1 MREAKSLE
9 RAWFRRT
16 VKSWTPTGGH
26 MNEAREEAF
35 VPVLETNSLTDI
47 ALIKA
52 TLEGEDISYFLK
64 GENMTVIRQ
73 LDPVQL
79 MVGRDDV
86 ERVVNLLE
94 PLKLSYNRISL

>member
-1 MREAKSLE
+1 MKESADE
-9 RAWFRRT
+9 
-16 VKSWTPTGGH
+16 G
-26 MNEAREEAF
+26 F
-35 VPVLETNSLTDI
+35 VEVLETNSLTDI

-52 TLEGEDISYFLK
+52 TLEGEDIDYFLK

-79 MVGRDDV
+79 MVGKGDID
-86 ERVVNLLE
+86 RVMDLLK